1 VTDEGT
7 TEMGVTELERRLENE
22 DAPPFLLDVREPY
35 EWQIC
40 NLGPQG
46 ATLIPM
52 AEVLDRSDELPRD
65 REIVVYCRSG
75 GRSARIVKRLRE
87 AGFEGVYNLEGGILA
102 WADEVDPSI
111 QKY

>member
-1 VTDEGT
+1 MTDEGT
-7 TEMGVTELERRLENE
+7 IEMGVTELERRLEDDDE
-22 DAPPFLLDVREPY
+22 APFILDVREPY
-35 EWQIC
+35 EWKIC
-40 NLGPQG
+40 NLGPLG

-52 AEVLDRSDELPRD
+52 AEVLERADELPRD

-87 AGFEGVYNLEGGILA
+87 AGFDGVYNLEGGILA